1 VRGLIELPRDA
12 PHEQP
17 LKGNKPMN
25 AVIVLLALSALIG
38 FVLGASFSWVA
49 IMISGAVIAATSVAA
64 LRVQDFGALSGIGTI
79 AACLTVN
86 QMAYLAGAFRRSNGL
101 FQKQADKEPSQRRNN
116 DVAGE
121 HPQKQRYPSR
131 FL

>member
-1 VRGLIELPRDA
+1 
-12 PHEQP
+12 
-17 LKGNKPMN
+17 MN
-25 AVIVLLALSALIG
+25 LVIALLALSALIG
-38 FVLGASFSWVA
+38 FALGASFSWLPIV
-49 IMISGAVIAATSVAA
+49 ISGVVLAAISAAA
-64 LRVQDFGALSGIGTI
+64 LHVQGFGALSGIATI